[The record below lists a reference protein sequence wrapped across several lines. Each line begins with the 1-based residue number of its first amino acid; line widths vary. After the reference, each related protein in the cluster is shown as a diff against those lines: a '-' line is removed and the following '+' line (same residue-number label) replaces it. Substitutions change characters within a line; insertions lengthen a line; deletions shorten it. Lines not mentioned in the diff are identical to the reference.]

1 MTSGLGGK
9 KDKRRSKERKQPMG
23 ASTAPSPGLGTGDG
37 KQAARMSVETAVSEQ
52 SWVNSAGV
60 RTQGSYR
67 LSSFSLERN
76 KTMQSLIHRTDK
88 EDPKDYI

>member
-9 KDKRRSKERKQPMG
+9 KDKRRSKERKQTMG
-23 ASTAPSPGLGTGDG
+23 ASTAPSPGYGTGDG

-67 LSSFSLERN
+67 LSSLERN